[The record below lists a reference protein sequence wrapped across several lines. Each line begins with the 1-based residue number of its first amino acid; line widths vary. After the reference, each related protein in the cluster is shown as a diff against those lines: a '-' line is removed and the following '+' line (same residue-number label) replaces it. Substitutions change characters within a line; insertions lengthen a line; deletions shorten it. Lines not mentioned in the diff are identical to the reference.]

1 MFDSRT
7 FADIRVIRVPAIAN
21 QIRRG
26 QMEQFET
33 RIAANSR
40 ECPRIATQMGGINLG
55 VLARFRAF
63 SRVLTFK
70 MVPFVFGGLEPLAR
84 HHAKP

>member
-1 MFDSRT
+1 LIREHSRE
-7 FADIRVIRVPAIAN
+7 FADIRVPAIAN

-40 ECPRIATQMGGINLG
+40 ECPRMANANG
-55 VLARFRAF
+55 
-63 SRVLTFK
+63 SD
-70 MVPFVFGGLEPLAR
+70 
-84 HHAKP
+84 